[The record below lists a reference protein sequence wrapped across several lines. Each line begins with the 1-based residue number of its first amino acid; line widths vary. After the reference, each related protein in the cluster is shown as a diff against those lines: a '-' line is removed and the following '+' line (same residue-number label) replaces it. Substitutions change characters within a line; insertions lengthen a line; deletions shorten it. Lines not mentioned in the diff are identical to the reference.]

1 MPKIKITDFD
11 NTGVIQS
18 PAISNAV
25 YIPGPVVAN
34 SQGVKEHKDAKKFDT
49 LAALKA
55 YNHPDEQ
62 VNAAVYNEN
71 CLSYKLM
78 VRLLQYGISV
88 VYEGIVE
95 EQTGKYPE
103 TASNGIDFEKLADK
117 TLKDTGPIRFI
128 TMGQY
133 SIVKQELVEIAAKRG
148 DCIALLDHPDTSTLP
163 DKEVYELL
171 ATEPAD
177 WSTNYTSYYTKEGS
191 GSSATYIPVPE
202 SDPAPTFAEDTYYKK
217 TIIKLSQVDK
227 VRTYFETNATT
238 TVKNGLSYSAAFT
251 PSFETTDELFL
262 DTSSS
267 STKYYTIPASFGF
280 LFAYARAIQNNPEWY
295 SAAGS
300 FRGIITEL
308 SDVTYHYGYA
318 ECEQLQ
324 GRSKTDGTI
333 DLDAEGDNV
342 GSAINPITY
351 VDPFGTIVWGDRT
364 FIVNNG
370 ATIASSFLNVR
381 NLVCILKKALYAAAR
396 KYTFEQ
402 NDDILY
408 SNFKAQITPYLDK
421 MQSGNGILGYKF
433 VKLATDK
440 KARLKARL
448 IIIPIEPVEDF
459 ELEIELA
466 DAIEVVE

>member
-25 YIPGPVVAN
+25 YIPGPVVAG
-34 SQGVKEHKDAKKFDT
+34 QTGRVAAKKFDT
-49 LAALKA
+49 LAALES
-55 YNHPDEQ
+55 YNNPTGSNP
-62 VNAAVYNEN
+62 VVYNEN

-78 VRLLQYGISV
+78 LRLLQYGISV
-88 VYEGIVE
+88 VYEGIKE
-95 EQTGKYPE
+95 ETPNTYPADA
-103 TASNGIDFEKLADK
+103 TKGIDFEKLADK
-117 TLKDTGPIRFI
+117 TLQETGPIRFL
-128 TMGQY
+128 TMGGY
-133 SIVKQELVEIAAKRG
+133 NFVKQELVQIAAKRG
-148 DCIALLDHPDTSTLP
+148 DCIALLDHPVTFEGDDEYQVLT
-163 DKEVYELL
+163 
-171 ATEPAD
+171 AQPAD
-177 WSTNYTSYYTKEGS
+177 WATNYTNYYTKS
-191 GSSATYIPVPE
+191 GSTYTKVPQGTG
-202 SDPAPTFAEDTYYKK
+202 APTWVANTFYTKLTKK
-217 TIIKLSQVDK
+217 VDL
-227 VRTYFETNATT
+227 VRKYFETHATT
-238 TVKNGLSYSAAFT
+238 TVANGLSYSAAFT
-251 PSFETTDELFL
+251 PAFNTTDELF
-262 DTSSS
+262 
-267 STKYYTIPASFGF
+267 KYTNGGTTAFYTIPASFGF

-308 SDVTYHYGYA
+308 SNVTYKYGYA

-333 DLDAEGDNV
+333 DLDGSGDNV

-351 VDPFGTIVWGDRT
+351 VDPFGTIIWGDRT
-364 FIVNNG
+364 FIVNDG
-370 ATIASSFLNVR
+370 ATKASSFLNVR

-433 VKLATDK
+433 VKLATNK

>member
-25 YIPGPVVAN
+25 YIPGPVISTVT
-34 SQGVKEHKDAKKFDT
+34 GRVPAKKFDT
-49 LAALKA
+49 LAALQE
-55 YNHPDEQ
+55 YNNPTGAQ
-62 VNAAVYNEN
+62 AVVYNEN

-78 VRLLQYGISV
+78 IKLLQYGISV
-88 VYEGIVE
+88 VYEGIKE
-95 EQTGKYPE
+95 EVTGTYPSD
-103 TASNGIDFEKLADK
+103 TAKGIDFEKLADK
-117 TLKDTGPIRFI
+117 TLKDTGPIRFL
-128 TMGQY
+128 TMGGY
-133 SIVKQELVEIAAKRG
+133 NFVKQELVQTAAKRG
-148 DCIALLDHPDTSTLP
+148 DCIALLDHPATFEGDDTY
-163 DKEVYELL
+163 KLL
-171 ATEPAD
+171 TVQPAD
-177 WSTNYTSYYTKEGS
+177 WSTNYQNYYTKSGDTYTKVPQGS
-191 GSSATYIPVPE
+191 G
-202 SDPAPTFAEDTYYKK
+202 APTWAQNTFYE
-217 TIIKLSQVDK
+217 KLTKQVDL
-227 VRTYFETNATT
+227 VRQYFEKHATT
-238 TVKNGLSYSAAFT
+238 TVSNGLSYSAAFT
-251 PSFETTDELFL
+251 PAFNTTDELFKYSNGSA
-262 DTSSS
+262 TV
-267 STKYYTIPASFGF
+267 YYTIPASFGF

-300 FRGIITEL
+300 FRGLITEL

-333 DLDAEGDNV
+333 DLDGSGDNV

-364 FIVNNG
+364 FIVNDG
-370 ATIASSFLNVR
+370 ATKASSFLNVR

-433 VKLATDK
+433 VKLATNK